1 MMKLVAPSLVAVA
14 LILPVSLPALAQGH
28 AGHGSMGAAQSAS
41 KIDGEIR
48 KIDKAAGKVTIK
60 HGEIKSIGM
69 APMTM
74 VFKVKDPALLDK
86 VAVND
91 KVKFNVIQSG
101 GDYVVTAIE
110 KAK

>member
-1 MMKLVAPSLVAVA
+1 MKRIALTLALATFAAAAVA
-14 LILPVSLPALAQGH
+14 QHAHHAPTPVQVAQAAAKDLA
-28 AGHGSMGAAQSAS
+28 
-41 KIDGEIR
+41 DGEVR

-91 KVKFNVIQSG
+91 KVKFNVVQSG
-101 GDYVVTAIE
+101 GDYIVMSIE

>member
-1 MMKLVAPSLVAVA
+1 MKRIALTLALSLFAA
-14 LILPVSLPALAQGH
+14 GALAQH
-28 AGHGSMGAAQSAS
+28 AHHAPAPEQVAQAAA
-41 KIDGEIR
+41 KDLADGEIR
-48 KIDKAAGKVTIK
+48 KVDKAAGKVTIK

-91 KVKFNVIQSG
+91 KVRFSVVQSG
-101 GDYVVTAIE
+101 SDYVVTAME

>member
-1 MMKLVAPSLVAVA
+1 MKRIAPTLALFLIAAGAFAQHAHHPAAPVQVAQAA
-14 LILPVSLPALAQGH
+14 AKDLA
-28 AGHGSMGAAQSAS
+28 
-41 KIDGEIR
+41 DGEVR

>member
-1 MMKLVAPSLVAVA
+1 MKRIALTLALSLFAAGAVAQHAHPGAPSLVAQA
-14 LILPVSLPALAQGH
+14 AAKDLA
-28 AGHGSMGAAQSAS
+28 
-41 KIDGEIR
+41 DGEIR
-48 KIDKAAGKVTIK
+48 KIDKAAGKIMLR

-74 VFKVKDPALLDK
+74 VFKGKDPALLEK

-101 GDYVVTAIE
+101 GDYVVTSIE